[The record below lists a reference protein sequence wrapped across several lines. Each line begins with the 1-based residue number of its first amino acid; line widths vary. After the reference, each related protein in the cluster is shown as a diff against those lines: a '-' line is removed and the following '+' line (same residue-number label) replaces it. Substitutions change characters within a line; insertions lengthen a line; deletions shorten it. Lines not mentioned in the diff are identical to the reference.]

1 VDWRGKRVYLAIGIG
16 LLLIGV
22 IAAIRKPPPPAS
34 ELVTQQATSLVT
46 AFNRAD
52 NRNLLNIISSDFS
65 ASGWTKARLQLALLR
80 WKREGIQ
87 ATIQQTGITASS
99 TKEFTVT
106 ASLQARDTRTQEGVW
121 SAPEAVL
128 TFRLE
133 RPTPDVP
140 FLPGTWRLV
149 SVSGAS
155 LPEASI
161 GD

>member
-1 VDWRGKRVYLAIGIG
+1 MDWRGNPVLLGIG
-16 LLLIGV
+16 VSLILIGAFV
-22 IAAIRKPPPPAS
+22 SLRKPPAPAS
-34 ELVTQQATSLVT
+34 ELVSRQTENIVR

-52 NRNLLNIISSDFS
+52 NRDLLNIVSSDFS
-65 ASGWTKARLQLALLR
+65 ANGWTKARLQLALLR
-80 WKREGIQ
+80 WKRQGIQ
-87 ATIQQTGITASS
+87 ATIQQTSIAQSINR
-99 TKEFTVT
+99 EITVT
-106 ASLQARDTRTQEGVW
+106 ASIQARDSRTQEGVW

-155 LPEASI
+155 LPDAAIS
-161 GD
+161 D

>member
-1 VDWRGKRVYLAIGIG
+1 MQWRGKLIYFGIGIG
-16 LLLIGV
+16 LLLIGA

-34 ELVTQQATSLVT
+34 ELVAQQANNLVT

-65 ASGWTKARLQLALLR
+65 ASGWTKPRLQLALLR
-80 WKREGIQ
+80 WKRQGIQ
-87 ATIQQTGITASS
+87 ATIHQAGITASGN
-99 TKEFTVT
+99 KEFTVT

-149 SVSGAS
+149 SVAGAS

-161 GD
+161 AD

>member
-1 VDWRGKRVYLAIGIG
+1 MDWRSKPVFLIIGIG
-16 LLLIGV
+16 LVSAGMLL
-22 IAAIRKPPPPAS
+22 AFRKPPPPPAD
-34 ELVTQQATSLVT
+34 LVQQQSDSLVT

-52 NRNLLNIISSDFS
+52 NRNLLNVISSDFS
-65 ASGWTKARLQLALLR
+65 ANGWTKPRLQLALMR
-80 WKREGIQ
+80 WKRQGIQ
-87 ATIQQTGITASS
+87 ATIQQTKISPLS
-99 TKEFTVT
+99 DREYNVT

-121 SAPEAVL
+121 SAPEAIL

-155 LPEASI
+155 LPEASVNE
-161 GD
+161 

>member
-1 VDWRGKRVYLAIGIG
+1 MDWRGKPVLLGIG
-16 LLLIGV
+16 VSLILIGAFV
-22 IAAIRKPPPPAS
+22 SLRKPPAPAS
-34 ELVTQQATSLVT
+34 ELVSRQTENIVR

-52 NRNLLNIISSDFS
+52 KRDLLNIISSDFS
-65 ASGWTKARLQLALLR
+65 ANGWTKARLQLALLR
-80 WKREGIQ
+80 WKRQGIQ
-87 ATIQQTGITASS
+87 ATIQQTSIAQSINR
-99 TKEFTVT
+99 EITVT
-106 ASLQARDTRTQEGVW
+106 ASIQARDSRTQEGVW

-155 LPEASI
+155 LPDAAIS
-161 GD
+161 D